1 MISRK
6 MGEDKNDPSASMSR
20 ISIIIPCY
28 NYGRFLG
35 RALDAIT
42 AQNDPDWEAV
52 IVDDGSTDDSR
63 EVAEDRR
70 SAYPD
75 RIHCLAQ
82 ENAGPAAARNRG
94 ARAATGE
101 WLLFLD
107 ADDTLLTGALERYR
121 ATMAG
126 NPEASLIVAGAQT
139 VRDGNVVATRDA
151 GPAARDR
158 IANFAAF
165 VRGTLCPFNGG
176 CVLVHR
182 RVIELLAYPESI
194 RTSDDFVF
202 FAQAFSLF
210 DCATAPGA
218 AVALHRHAGSVRYN
232 RQLLDGARDVMID
245 LLFDPDVL
253 PEWAMA
259 FRNEV
264 ESSWYLVV
272 SRAFYMHGDYPEAVR
287 YYRRG
292 IRLYPRNLLRTSY
305 LGKFLNSALRA
316 ALRR

>member
-1 MISRK
+1 MIGREMREGKS
-6 MGEDKNDPSASMSR
+6 EPSASMSR
-20 ISIIIPCY
+20 ISIVIPCY

-35 RALDAIT
+35 RALDAIA

-63 EVAEDRR
+63 EVAENRR
-70 SAYPD
+70 SAHPD

-82 ENAGPAAARNRG
+82 DNAGPAAARNRG

-107 ADDTLLTGALERYR
+107 ADDTLLAGALERYR

-139 VRDGNVVATRDA
+139 LRDGNVVATRDA

-245 LLFDPDVL
+245 ILFDSRVL
-253 PEWAMA
+253 PERAM
-259 FRNEV
+259 RYRSEV
-264 ESSWYLVV
+264 ESTWYLVV
-272 SRAFYMHGDYPEAVR
+272 ARAFYRHGEFRDAMR
-287 YYRRG
+287 YYRRA
-292 IRLYPRNLLRTSY
+292 IRLHPRNLRRSSHLRQ
-305 LGKFLNSALRA
+305 FLVSALRTA
-316 ALRR
+316 ARR